1 MVEAADVSTS
11 GKLDAHL
18 PIYDFLGLK
27 IEHQSADLVVARFTV
42 SMSSMQVTE
51 INRNR
56 LPAALINPSLLI
68 SRALNGRL
76 LLSNP
81 SEV

>member
-11 GKLDAHL
+11 GILDAHL

-27 IEHQSADLVVARFTV
+27 IEHQSAHLVVARFTV

-51 INRNR
+51 FSHNRF
-56 LPAALINPSLLI
+56 PAAIFHPSLLI
-68 SRALNGRL
+68 SLALNEPL
-76 LLSNP
+76 FLTPFL
-81 SEV
+81 